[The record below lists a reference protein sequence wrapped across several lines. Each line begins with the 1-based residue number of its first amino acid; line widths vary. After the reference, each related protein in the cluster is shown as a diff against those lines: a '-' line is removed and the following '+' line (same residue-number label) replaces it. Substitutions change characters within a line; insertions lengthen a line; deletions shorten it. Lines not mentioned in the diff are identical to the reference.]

1 MTYLNLRRVLF
12 RAWFYFRTGYSLYI
26 AFPLGFISTVIVIY
40 SLGIKP
46 VIDANPPTALG
57 DFLQFIFPR
66 LTYFIIIGAMVLI
79 PISISF
85 GLYHMKRTGAYAA
98 DASVAAEQ
106 NPYAYKA
113 VPGKELEVFIPL
125 WMLTAKALA
134 KMLDQ
139 QNTMTTEEKGRLQE
153 AIEKAESLSKGKAVG
168 TKP

>member
-1 MTYLNLRRVLF
+1 MNLRKALF

-57 DFLQFIFPR
+57 DFLQLIFPR
-66 LTYFIIIGAMVLI
+66 LTIFIIIGAVVLI

-85 GLYHMKRTGAYAA
+85 GLYHMKRTGAYEA
-98 DASVAAEQ
+98 DASVAIEQ
-106 NPYAYKA
+106 NPYMYKA
-113 VPGKELEVFIPL
+113 VPGKEEEVFIPL
-125 WMLTAKALA
+125 WMLTAKALV

-139 QNTMTTEEKGRLQE
+139 QNTMTTEEKEQFQE
-153 AIEKAESLSKGKAVG
+153 AIEKAERLRTGKTVGSK
-168 TKP
+168 P